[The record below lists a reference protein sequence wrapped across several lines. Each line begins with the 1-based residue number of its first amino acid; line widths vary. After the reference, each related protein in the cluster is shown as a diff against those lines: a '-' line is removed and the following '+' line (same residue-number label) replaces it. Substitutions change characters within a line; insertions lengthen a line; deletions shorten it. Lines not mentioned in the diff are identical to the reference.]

1 MAPVLCIVT
10 TGDMSDE
17 DALQGRFG
25 DRYLSAL
32 LLFNHHRHEFDVR
45 LRLGVAEVLT
55 SRAMVAC
62 AMKPTL
68 VFTTSDYNPGHAV
81 GALCAVTVHR
91 LQRCVTSRL
100 TNDNADVTDA
110 PGASSE

>member
-1 MAPVLCIVT
+1 MLCSVT

-25 DRYLSAL
+25 DHYFSAL

-62 AMKPTL
+62 AMKT
-68 VFTTSDYNPGHAV
+68 D
-81 GALCAVTVHR
+81 
-91 LQRCVTSRL
+91 SRL
-100 TNDNADVTDA
+100 HDL
-110 PGASSE
+110 